1 MTFPFRPTS
10 SRQTHV
16 PARLM
21 RLHSRRDALAT
32 LARSVACAGLYGCA
46 PAVTSSAD
54 SPPRLEFRLRFTAA
68 ARQTPFTGRVY
79 VFLAKGNP
87 QPLTGGENWFNPQP
101 LLAKDVVDL
110 APGEEVVLAPDD
122 PDTLRDPVDWSTV
135 EWAGS
140 TAQALMRF
148 NPRERKVT
156 TGAGNAFSSAVV
168 LPENEPPPV
177 FTCDTLLAD
186 SPVMESRECRLFSVR
201 SQRLSDFYGR
211 DVDVQGM
218 VLVPAGYFENPDRR
232 YPVLFSVPGFG
243 GAAADAFRRTPLNES
258 NTLGVEFIRV
268 TLDPACPLGHH
279 AFVDSA
285 NNGPWGTALIEEF
298 LPALAAEYR
307 TLDAP
312 HGRLLTG
319 ASSGGWP
326 DVFGGVWSLAPDPVD
341 FRDFQRINIYR
352 PGENA
357 YTDPQGRRRPLARA
371 ADRVL
376 LWYDSFCRREDIIGP
391 GGQLHSFEACF
402 SPRGDDGRPRLLWDR
417 ETGDIDPAV
426 AAAWTAFDIRLV
438 LQDRWAELGP
448 RLAGKLR
455 IHMGTLDT
463 FYLDGA
469 TALLKDALRELG
481 SDGVVELHE
490 GADHG
495 SFLTR
500 ELRERVAQEMAET
513 VQRG

>member
-319 ASSGGWP
+319 ASSGGWLTGP
-326 DVFGGVWSLAPDPVD
+326 TSSAASGAWPRTRSTSATSSGSTSIVRERMRIPIPRGAAAPWPARRTASSCGTTASAVVRISSVPEDNSTASKPASVPVATTDVPVSSGIA
-341 FRDFQRINIYR
+341 RPATLIPPWRR
-352 PGENA
+352 PGRRSTSGWCCRTAGRSLGRASPESCGSTWERSTPSTSTA
-357 YTDPQGRRRPLARA
+357 RRRCSRTPS
-371 ADRVL
+371 V
-376 LWYDSFCRREDIIGP
+376 SSE
-391 GGQLHSFEACF
+391 
-402 SPRGDDGRPRLLWDR
+402 
-417 ETGDIDPAV
+417 
-426 AAAWTAFDIRLV
+426 
-438 LQDRWAELGP
+438 
-448 RLAGKLR
+448 
-455 IHMGTLDT
+455 
-463 FYLDGA
+463 A
-469 TALLKDALRELG
+469 TALSSCTKGPITAR
-481 SDGVVELHE
+481 
-490 GADHG
+490 
-495 SFLTR
+495 F
-500 ELRERVAQEMAET
+500 
-513 VQRG
+513 